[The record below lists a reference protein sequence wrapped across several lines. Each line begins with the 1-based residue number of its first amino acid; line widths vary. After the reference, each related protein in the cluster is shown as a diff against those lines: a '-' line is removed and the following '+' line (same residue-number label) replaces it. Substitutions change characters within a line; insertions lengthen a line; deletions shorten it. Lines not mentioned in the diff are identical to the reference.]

1 MTRQSQ
7 CLDLP
12 VAASSD
18 VRLRP
23 LLGQALRNVWSTVK
37 IWNARYRQRRE
48 LLALSDHM
56 LKDIGITRAQA
67 EDEGGKAFW
76 E

>member
-12 VAASSD
+12 VPAPSHFS
-18 VRLRP
+18 LRR
-23 LLGQALRNVWSTVK
+23 LLGEALRNVWCTIK
-37 IWNARYRQRRE
+37 IWNTRYRQRRE

-67 EDEGGKAFW
+67 DHEGGKAFW

>member
-1 MTRQSQ
+1 MTRHTE

-12 VAASSD
+12 VARRPIS
-18 VRLRP
+18 VRR
-23 LLGQALRNVWSTVK
+23 LLGETLRNVWLTIR
-37 IWNARYRQRRE
+37 IWNTRYRQRRE

-56 LKDIGITRAQA
+56 LKDIGISRAQA
-67 EDEGGKAFW
+67 ENEGSKAFW